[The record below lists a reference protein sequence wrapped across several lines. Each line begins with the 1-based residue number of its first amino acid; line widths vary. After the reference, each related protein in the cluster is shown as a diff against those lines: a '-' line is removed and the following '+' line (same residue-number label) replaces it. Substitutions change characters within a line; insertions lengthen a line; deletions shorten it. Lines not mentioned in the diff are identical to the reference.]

1 VSQHVETS
9 ITVLIELINYRT
21 RRENMATKKYE
32 AGVKEYRQT
41 SPGRYLPPT
50 EGASDVMIAQ
60 IFQTLNG
67 DCHAYPA

>member
-1 VSQHVETS
+1 
-9 ITVLIELINYRT
+9 
-21 RRENMATKKYE
+21 MAAKKYE

-50 EGASDVMIAQ
+50 EGGSDVLIAS